1 MTTTDPVIFNS
12 MTVRVKRRTIVDRLT
27 IEVPRGSVFALLG
40 RNGAGKTTAFR
51 CLLGLRRPDE
61 GEVLL
66 FGRDAWRHR
75 ASAMARIGV
84 VPEEPDVPSEMSA
97 AALARFSAPLYA
109 RWDQYGFRTRL
120 RRANISDATPFGKLS
135 RGQKTQVML
144 AAALAI
150 RPEVLLLD
158 DPTLGLDPIARKAVL
173 GELIGELADFGT
185 TMLLATH
192 DIAAIEGLAT
202 HVGVVRE
209 GKLVLSGELD
219 KIKAEFGRVSSGP
232 WRTAEDPPAS
242 LEDVFAEAADGC
254 KREAA

>member
-1 MTTTDPVIFNS
+1 MMTTEPLIFDS
-12 MTVRVKRRTIVDRLT
+12 VTVRVKQRLILDRLSLA
-27 IEVPRGSVFALLG
+27 VPRGGVFALLG

-61 GEVLL
+61 GDVLL
-66 FGRDAWRHR
+66 FGKDAWRHR
-75 ASAMARIGV
+75 AAAMARIGV
-84 VPEEPDVPSEMSA
+84 VPEEPDVPA
-97 AALARFSAPLYA
+97 DLTPRALARFSAPLYV
-109 RWDQYGFRTRL
+109 RWDDTGYNARL
-120 RRANISDATPFGKLS
+120 RRAQIAETTPFGKLS

-173 GELIGELADFGT
+173 GELIGELADHGT
-185 TMLLATH
+185 TMLVATH

-202 HVGVVRE
+202 HVGVLRE
-209 GKLVLSGELD
+209 GTLVLSGELER
-219 KIKAEFGRVSSGP
+219 IKAEFGKVEAGP
-232 WRTAEDPPAS
+232 WRTPDDAPAS

-254 KREAA
+254 KRVAA